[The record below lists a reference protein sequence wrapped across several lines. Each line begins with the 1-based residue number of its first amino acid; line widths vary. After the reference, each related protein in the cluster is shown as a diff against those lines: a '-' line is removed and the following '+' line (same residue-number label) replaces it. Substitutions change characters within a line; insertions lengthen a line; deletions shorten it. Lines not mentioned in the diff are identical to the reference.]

1 VLFPIISYFLFFFCF
16 SKPKKLTRYNFF
28 NEEAEVASD
37 EDEEEYEAAEEEEIL
52 DKDTLDAIARV
63 QKRHDVNRE
72 FQKKSEAELAE
83 EIERRYKVQEQIKQ
97 QYEDAEGFAGPQA
110 TPVAQ
115 QALLPSFKDPKL
127 FKIKCKPLHEQIAI
141 RSIMLKTIDVF
152 NRDRDFYKIKS
163 AFCGTSKGYI
173 YVESLNEAFAKE
185 VLNGLKMIY
194 LNSFQQVPI
203 QDMTSVLSVT
213 ITKKPLKPGQ
223 YIRIK
228 RGVLK
233 GDLARIVNIFDG
245 ETKALIQA
253 VPRLLY
259 SAENGAG
266 EVGGG
271 GPGKKKVLLTS
282 SKIRPP
288 QSLFDAEQAANSGY
302 VFRRHHPLDQSSA
315 LYDVW
320 NNEYYRDGFLFKEV
334 TIDTFIDSTEV
345 RPKLEELKMFAI
357 KKPSKAILPTHQKK
371 QKNPE
376 DDDNPDDEDEQEN
389 HEENDQNED
398 PLLSGFNADLQKEID
413 KMKEDEGAENS
424 GSNPFVPGDLVQVVG
439 GELINLVGRVLSLN
453 DVLKTARIRPYNN
466 SLLTEECE
474 VETNLLVKYVFAG
487 AHVKVMTGKYSGQT
501 GRVVT
506 VISEPGDSQLAVI
519 LTDGLNTEIKCNVSL
534 LQLSDE
540 VASGLGSLMGFEL
553 YDLVSLSENES
564 AVIINV
570 GVEKLKAINHLGIV
584 KDISPQEIRLKL
596 NTVSNRTKAIDG
608 FHNTFSVGDSVHV
621 VTGTHS
627 KLSGTVKH
635 INKGTVWVHS
645 TSYLRNSGVFVVKGK
660 NLMLAGG
667 SSSSGGLST
676 IAGGMGSYNRGGGG
690 GVPSSSSSATS
701 TPAMGISRS
710 PFNNNNNN
718 SGNRGGGMGGG
729 GDPNEAK
736 VGETVRI
743 TKGGFK
749 GHLAQVVD
757 ITSTHYS
764 VELLTKFK
772 KVVIPKGSCLR
783 VGDRQ
788 GSFDR
793 GFSHAHAHPAHMAPA
808 NQPEYIAASTPFL
821 SAATP
826 LHVLGGSETP
836 AIFGSETP
844 YGAGMGGY
852 DDPDR
857 ESAWKISE
865 NDVFGGHGQGE
876 NDSQLS
882 FSRTTTPLTEVGM
895 GGGGSVMGMT
905 PLSLMSE
912 QQQSTSHSHSQSSSY
927 QSSSHINNN
936 NNNSGTDSNLV
947 PGMVVGIKK
956 GKQIGRLAVIHQLL
970 EEVSFLCSLVFVS
983 CFSFCCSCLLS
994 LSLLYLSLLLLLFL
1008 FPFSISLS
1016 PSILLPQSHSL
1027 IIIYYSQNG
1036 QCKVRI
1042 RDGNGRLQDEEIN
1055 LGINDVGAAEPP
1067 KGGFVFVL
1075 KGIHRGRSGVVKV
1088 RKLTSFCFS
1097 LSLSYSCNPP
1107 LSLFLFFSFYFQR
1120 RFKEKNSL
1128 CSSMTAPPR
1137 MYSPRILSLG

>member
-1 VLFPIISYFLFFFCF
+1 VILIRCCSQLYLILCF

-259 SAENGAG
+259 SAENNAG
-266 EVGGG
+266 DVGGG

-302 VFRRHHPLDQSSA
+302 VFRRHHPLDPSSA

-334 TIDTFIDSTEV
+334 NVDTFIDSTEV

-424 GSNPFVPGDLVQVVG
+424 GSNPFVPGDLVQVIG
-439 GELINLVGRVLSLN
+439 GELINLVGRVLSLS
-453 DVLKTARIRPYNN
+453 DVHKTARIRPYNN

-596 NTVSNRTKAIDG
+596 NMVSNRTKAIDG

-621 VTGTHS
+621 VTGSHS

-690 GVPSSSSSATS
+690 GGVPSSSSSATS

-710 PFNNNNNN
+710 PFNNNNT
-718 SGNRGGGMGGG
+718 GNRGGGMGGG

-865 NDVFGGHGQGE
+865 NDVFGGHGHGQGE

-895 GGGGSVMGMT
+895 GGGSVMGMT
-905 PLSLMSE
+905 PLSVMSE
-912 QQQSTSHSHSQSSSY
+912 QQQSTQSSSY
-927 QSSSHINNN
+927 QSSNI

-970 EEVSFLCSLVFVS
+970 EEVSSFVS
-983 CFSFCCSCLLS
+983 LFVEVLVSF
-994 LSLLYLSLLLLLFL
+994 LYVLVIIIVLVSILFL
-1008 FPFSISLS
+1008 FVSF
-1016 PSILLPQSHSL
+1016 LLPHSHCYL
-1027 IIIYYSQNG
+1027 FLFYSQNG

-1088 RKLTSFCFS
+1088 RKTSFVLFSLSYSSCNPCSFS
-1097 LSLSYSCNPP
+1097 LSLS
-1107 LSLFLFFSFYFQR
+1107 FRR

-1128 CSSMTAPPR
+1128 CSSTTAPPR
-1137 MYSPRILSLG
+1137 MCSPRILSLG